1 MGYELLPH
9 TADLRACLTAPDLAG
24 LYQSGADLVREV
36 LVGTSAV
43 EAADERTL
51 ELEPAEASGGEAEE
65 ERFFRFVRELLFLY
79 DAEGFLPCRVAGLD
93 PLTVTG
99 ERFDPHRHASWRQV
113 KALTRHGYVF
123 EKTPEGYRADVL
135 FDL

>member
-1 MGYELLPH
+1 MSYELLPH
-9 TADLRACLTAPDLAG
+9 TADLRACLAAGDLYG
-24 LYQSGADLVREV
+24 LYQSAADLVREV
-36 LVGTSAV
+36 LVGTSPV
-43 EAADERTL
+43 EAADERAL
-51 ELEPAEASGGEAEE
+51 ELEAAEDEGEE

-79 DAEGFLPCRVAGLD
+79 DSEGFLPCRVAGLD

-123 EKTPEGYRADVL
+123 EQTPEGYRADVL